1 MSESTGTEEPRS
13 RVSAKR
19 SAGVAVLVAAGLA
32 AGTLAA
38 GGLASGATADTGDPS
53 TTGSTDPGATTT
65 DDGTTTTTT
74 TTDATVPVTTD
85 TTTTTTTTTTD
96 PAAPP
101 ADTTPAP
108 DPAATTTVTDPAPP
122 PVDTTPPA
130 APAAADPAPAADAAP
145 APDASAPAATAPVA
159 PAPPAATPPAPTPDA
174 PVDTSTG
181 GGRDQSGA
189 AGDPPPP
196 ATHTGSGQSAT
207 VTPPPVVPVQP
218 ALSARLLPTPAQI
231 RFYVHA
237 TTTPPLPKLKTID
250 HALALRVSTI
260 AKQSHVHWALLAAVA
275 RVESRLGAAKGP
287 IAGRKLPAV
296 PAGEADQL
304 RALAAFLHEN
314 GANRNLSAKST
325 HDALK
330 AYLGSDKAAKRVGA
344 LAAFYGA
351 LGLGRMQHGIGWHGK
366 QLRKRVLRDTRLH
379 IYAGGRAD
387 IRGRRVDPRV
397 LITVE
402 YLANAT
408 GSVRVSSLVSG
419 HRLFTASGGVSAHV
433 YGRAV
438 DVTAVGGVRIKHHQ
452 GPGSVTEQTVRLLL
466 LLPQRMRP
474 RQVVSLMD
482 VDGPTGNHGSFALP
496 DHSNRI
502 QIGY

>member
-1 MSESTGTEEPRS
+1 MAESTGSEEPRG

-32 AGTLAA
+32 AGALAA
-38 GGLASGATADTGDPS
+38 GSLASGATADTGDP
-53 TTGSTDPGATTT
+53 TTASTDPGAATTT
-65 DDGTTTTTT
+65 D
-74 TTDATVPVTTD
+74 TVTD
-85 TTTTTTTTTTD
+85 TTTTTTDTTVNTTTETTTTD

-108 DPAATTTVTDPAPP
+108 ADTTTTVDPAPPPAPDPATTDAAPPVVNATPP
-122 PVDTTPPA
+122 PVDTTP
-130 APAAADPAPAADAAP
+130 APAAAVAAAP
-145 APDASAPAATAPVA
+145 STPTATTPAAT
-159 PAPPAATPPAPTPDA
+159 TPPAG
-174 PVDTSTG
+174 DTSSG
-181 GGRDQSGA
+181 GGRDQ
-189 AGDPPPP
+189 P
-196 ATHTGSGQSAT
+196 AEPAPHVGSGQSKT
-207 VTPPPVVPVQP
+207 VTPPATPPVPVQP

-237 TTTPPLPKLKTID
+237 TNTPPLPKLKTINHD
-250 HALALRVSTI
+250 LALRVSTI
-260 AKQSHVHWALLAAVA
+260 ATEGHIHWALLAAVA

-296 PAGEADQL
+296 PAGEADQF
-304 RALAAFLHEN
+304 RALATYLHDH
-314 GANRNLSAKST
+314 GATRNLSSKAT

-330 AYLGSDKAAKRVGA
+330 AYFGSDKTARRVGA

-351 LGLGRMQHGIGWHGK
+351 LGLGRMQHGIGWHGT
-366 QLRKRVLRDTRLH
+366 QLRTRVLHDTRLH

-438 DVTAVGGVRIKHHQ
+438 DVTAIGGVRIKHHQ
-452 GPGSVTEQTVRLLL
+452 GPGSVTERTVRLLL

-482 VDGPTGNHGSFALP
+482 VDGPTGNRGSFALP
-496 DHSNRI
+496 DHSDRI